1 MTGQAKP
8 PTTRPKLNFET
19 ADLRAGL
26 KRAFS
31 AIYPGTNRTVGSFSC
46 GVYAFFDYDGEP
58 IYVGQTVEGLSS
70 RIGRHLTNQRT
81 DAVAMSV
88 LDPFEVCFVEFYPLV
103 VFDGVKSKHENFQ
116 EARAELNR
124 VELEVFNRCIHNSEF
139 RSILNEKD
147 PAIVPETGVLPEP
160 LRMKIVSE
168 RVLELRGHN
177 DIRIARRAQTISRLA
192 QVISERQANI
202 GLRRTLL
209 IQAVRLESLAKR
221 QFEAWGGEAATR
233 RKAPEES
240 DEEEG

>member
-1 MTGQAKP
+1 MTRESKSP
-8 PTTRPKLNFET
+8 PKLNLET

-26 KRAFS
+26 KRAF
-31 AIYPGTNRTVGSFSC
+31 ATIYPGTDRAVGSFSC

-88 LDPFEVCFVEFYPLV
+88 LDPFEVCFVEFYPLAQ
-103 VFDGVKSKHENFQ
+103 FNGVKSSHGNFK

-124 VELEVFNRCIHNSEF
+124 VELEVFNRCIDNSEF

-147 PAIVPETGVLPEP
+147 PTIVPQTGVLPEP
-160 LRMKIVSE
+160 LRVKIVSD
-168 RVLELRGHN
+168 RVFEMRGHN

-192 QVISERQANI
+192 QVISERQVNI

-209 IQAVRLESLAKR
+209 IQAVRLEALAKR

-233 RKAPEES
+233 RKAPEDTEDGS
-240 DEEEG
+240 D

>member
-1 MTGQAKP
+1 MTENSKP
-8 PTTRPKLNFET
+8 STTRPKLNLET

-31 AIYPGTNRTVGSFSC
+31 AIYPGTSRTVGSFSC

-103 VFDGVKSKHENFQ
+103 AFDGVKSSHGNFK

-124 VELEVFNRCIHNSEF
+124 IELEVFNRCIDNSDF

-147 PAIVPETGVLPEP
+147 PTIVPQTGVLPEP
-160 LRMKIVSE
+160 LRVKIVSD
-168 RVLELRGHN
+168 RVFELRGHN

-192 QVISERQANI
+192 QVISERQVNI

-221 QFEAWGGEAATR
+221 QFQAWGGEAATR
-233 RKAPEES
+233 RKAPDEDGS
-240 DEEEG
+240 D

>member
-1 MTGQAKP
+1 MTEERKSGVK
-8 PTTRPKLNFET
+8 RPRLNLET

-26 KRAFS
+26 KNAF
-31 AIYPGTNRTVGSFSC
+31 ATVYPGTNRTVGSFSC

-58 IYVGQTVEGLSS
+58 IYVGQTFEGLSS

-88 LDPFEVCFVEFYPLV
+88 LDPFEVCYVEFYPLV
-103 VFDGVKSKHENFQ
+103 AFDGVKSKDKAFQ

-124 VELEVFNRCIHNSEF
+124 VELEVFNRCIDNSEF

-147 PAIVPETGVLPEP
+147 PTIVPQTGAVPEP
-160 LRMKIVSE
+160 LRVKIVSE
-168 RVLELRGHN
+168 RVFELRGHN
-177 DIRIARRAQTISRLA
+177 DIRIARRAQTIARLA
-192 QVISERQANI
+192 QVISERQVNV

-209 IQAVRLESLAKR
+209 IQAVRLESLTRR

-240 DEEEG
+240 DGDEG